1 MKTPSLF
8 VVIPV
13 LNRWDQTR
21 RCLERLAGVRQ
32 PPTHIIVVDHGSTDG
47 TRAGLM
53 AHFPRVTYL
62 EGDPAHWWTGAT
74 NAGIREALKRGAEYL
89 ILLNNDC
96 YVKPDTLAT
105 LLGYAERNPGTII
118 APVQRHLD
126 DGTVCVVR
134 ASSCFLAGYPT
145 MVLPWHSRHVGEPRL
160 LRSRLIIGGRGV
172 LIPRS
177 VFERVGLF
185 DDARLP
191 HYGADHDFYL
201 RCRRQGIPLYVAA
214 DATVELDSSHT
225 TLATRLGSLS
235 MNQFRETLARRRSH
249 RNLHDLIT
257 LFRLHYPV
265 PGLWWV
271 GVGLN
276 LARYILTYLAARGF
290 RLLATRGK

>member
-21 RCLERLAGVRQ
+21 RCLERLAGGRQ

-62 EGDPAHWWTGAT
+62 EDDPAHWWTGAT

-105 LLGYAERNPGTII
+105 LLDYAERHPGTII
-118 APVQRHLD
+118 APVQRRLD
-126 DGTVCVVR
+126 DGAVCVVR

-145 MVLPWHSRHVGEPRL
+145 LILPWHSRHVGEPRL

-177 VFERVGLF
+177 VFERVGMF

-191 HYGADHDFYL
+191 HYGGDHDFYL

-235 MNQFRETLARRRSH
+235 MNQFRETLTRRRSH
-249 RNLHDLIT
+249 RNLHALT
-257 LFRLHYPV
+257 MLFRLHYPV